1 MRYLTV
7 IVIAIF
13 LSIFVA
19 VEASSQNLEDVVY
32 LKNGSIIRG
41 LITELIP
48 NEPVKIQ
55 TWDGNVFV
63 YELDEILKIV
73 KESRR
78 TTIIDPSSDRLPII
92 NPNQPPSIFLEPELK
107 SPVLAT
113 GLSFL
118 VPGFGQFYL
127 EQGARG
133 GGYLAGWFIG
143 LVLFVNGSGDRYGAD
158 LDPIGLM
165 GTVMMLGSWG
175 SSMYDAYRDAN
186 RINQEY
192 RQRLQGHLIQL
203 NHIGIDPIVK
213 QEAFGARLTL
223 RW

>member
-7 IVIAIF
+7 TVIAIF
-13 LSIFVA
+13 LSIFVT

-41 LITELIP
+41 IITELIP

-55 TWDGNVFV
+55 TRGGSVFV
-63 YELDEILKIV
+63 CELDEILKIV

-78 TTIIDPSSDRLPII
+78 TTITDPSSDRLPVI
-92 NPNQPPSIFLEPELK
+92 NPNQPPSIFPEPELK

-118 VPGFGQFYL
+118 VPGFGQLYL
-127 EQGARG
+127 GQGRRG
-133 GGYLAGWFIG
+133 GGYIAGWFIG
-143 LVLFVNGSGDRYGAD
+143 LVLFVNGSGDKYGDD
-158 LDPIGLM
+158 LDQVSIM
-165 GTVMMLGSWG
+165 GAFMMLGSWG

-186 RINQEY
+186 IINQEY